1 MKTWGLSWAVFFARV
16 VLGLIFLMAGYWK
29 VFDLTPA
36 QHAQRFF
43 LDGYAESWIPI
54 WLLWFLGVSIPIV
67 ELVAGALVCV
77 GLRRQESLVALGAIL
92 AIVTYG
98 HLLSEPLY
106 SITGHIFPRLVL
118 LVFVLAV
125 PREQDVL
132 TIDHWLSRR
141 GR

>member
-1 MKTWGLSWAVFFARV
+1 
-16 VLGLIFLMAGYWK
+16 MAAPPR
-29 VFDLTPA
+29 L
-36 QHAQRFF
+36 
-43 LDGYAESWIPI
+43 
-54 WLLWFLGVSIPIV
+54 IV